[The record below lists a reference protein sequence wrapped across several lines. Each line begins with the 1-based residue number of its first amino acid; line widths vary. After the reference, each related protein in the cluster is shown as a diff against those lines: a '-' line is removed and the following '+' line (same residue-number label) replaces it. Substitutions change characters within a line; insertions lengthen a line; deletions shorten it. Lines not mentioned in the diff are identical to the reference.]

1 MSELIKKFYK
11 ERLPNGPSSRLLL
24 QLRLG
29 PSRKLRNDLGAGGLQ
44 VCIQGKDLVCGWV
57 CSLAVLMGYVRR

>member
-1 MSELIKKFYK
+1 MSQEQLAVTQCQVMSELIKKFYK

-44 VCIQGKDLVCGWV
+44 VCIQGKDLVC
-57 CSLAVLMGYVRR
+57 R